1 LKFGLVVVVV
11 QDIPVVTAVHSQS
24 EGPEATMVLE
34 L

>member
-11 QDIPVVTAVHSQS
+11 QGIPAVTAARFQL
-24 EGPEATMVLE
+24 EEPEATMVLE